1 MSKTERSQQLLNWL
15 TNEKKKDETQ
25 IKKNKEKLIQEIK
38 KIKKEDIFP
47 QPKKISLWKR
57 IKIVLL
63 GK

>member
-25 IKKNKEKLIQEIK
+25 IKKNKEKLIQEIR